1 MKAVVCLAL
10 CQEIIKRRMVG
21 VTPLVVYRV
30 YIIKK
35 CRDMKPLRAAQQ
47 GGHALLFNGVLIVI
61 DTVQRKTF
69 LCERDSSHYAPE
81 LVQPFL
87 RGKRMKQ
94 QGRQQRRRVVIRLHE
109 ILHRKNVEPPQ
120 RGQREIRRIGLIFAI
135 AVPHVFDQIRRAAE
149 RRVLRRIAQ
158 EAFQRR
164 VFRQNVREGV
174 DGQFLRRLPVR
185 KRQHVRLKVCLR
197 HHCRRFRHSFRCG
210 QILAQHTAVRRE
222 PVSGRFRQD
231 PRPIC
236 ILHGKRAA
244 FAGDPAARIAARE
257 NCKARADLRAVL
269 RFQFRSQIRV
279 HRARVPR
286 PAGAGVVVVKIVVQ
300 VADDHGLSVFFKR
313 TAHAK
318 TRQNDVVVATRIFLG
333 DRRVIQDGLAPGQGK
348 HGRGRD
354 RERRPLLRLL
364 FLTCNCIRG
373 FSCGWGGFRLCLHRL
388 RFRLDGLRC
397 GLRGAASQKQA
408 DAQQQEQGCLLHS
421 SLLSGC

>member
-21 VTPLVVYRV
+21 VTPLVVYRI

-69 LCERDSSHYAPE
+69 LSERDSSHYAPE

-120 RGQREIRRIGLIFAI
+120 RGQREIRRIGLIFTI

-164 VFRQNVREGV
+164 VFLKTTNTLSVSSAVFPSESASMCASKSACGITAAGSCMASAAARYSPSILLSEGN
-174 DGQFLRRLPVR
+174 QF
-185 KRQHVRLKVCLR
+185 
-197 HHCRRFRHSFRCG
+197 S
-210 QILAQHTAVRRE
+210 A
-222 PVSGRFRQD
+222 VSGNTHA
-231 PRPIC
+231 PSASC
-236 ILHGKRAA
+236 IA
-244 FAGDPAARIAARE
+244 
-257 NCKARADLRAVL
+257 
-269 RFQFRSQIRV
+269 S
-279 HRARVPR
+279 
-286 PAGAGVVVVKIVVQ
+286 GAQ
-300 VADDHGLSVFFKR
+300 
-313 TAHAK
+313 
-318 TRQNDVVVATRIFLG
+318 
-333 DRRVIQDGLAPGQGK
+333 
-348 HGRGRD
+348 
-354 RERRPLLRLL
+354 
-364 FLTCNCIRG
+364 
-373 FSCGWGGFRLCLHRL
+373 
-388 RFRLDGLRC
+388 
-397 GLRGAASQKQA
+397 
-408 DAQQQEQGCLLHS
+408 
-421 SLLSGC
+421 

>member
-1 MKAVVCLAL
+1 
-10 CQEIIKRRMVG
+10 
-21 VTPLVVYRV
+21 
-30 YIIKK
+30 
-35 CRDMKPLRAAQQ
+35 
-47 GGHALLFNGVLIVI
+47 
-61 DTVQRKTF
+61 
-69 LCERDSSHYAPE
+69 
-81 LVQPFL
+81 
-87 RGKRMKQ
+87 MKQ

-120 RGQREIRRIGLIFAI
+120 RGQREIRRVGLIFTI

-149 RRVLRRIAQ
+149 RRFLRRIAQ

-164 VFRQNVREGV
+164 IFRQNVREGV

-197 HHCRRFRHSFRCG
+197 HHCRRFLHGFCCG

-222 PVSGRFRQD
+222 PVSGWFRQD

-244 FAGDPAARIAARE
+244 FAGDPVARIAARE

-300 VADDHGLSVFFKR
+300 ITDDHGLPVFLKR
-313 TAHAK
+313 AVFAQA
-318 TRQNDVVVATRIFLG
+318 RQDDIVVIARVSLR
-333 DRRVIQDGLAPGQGK
+333 DRRVIQDGLASGQGK

-373 FSCGWGGFRLCLHRL
+373 FGCGWRGFRLCRHRL

-408 DAQQQEQGCLLHS
+408 DAQQQEYNRLFHGF
-421 SLLSGC
+421 LLSVRLDRYARRRVHTGGCRASSRKSLSPLFLISETRYSPFSSDLPQK

>member
-1 MKAVVCLAL
+1 
-10 CQEIIKRRMVG
+10 MVG

-231 PRPIC
+231 PRPVRVLHSQWGAVVADPVAQTSARVLRKASANLRATSRFKFCPQIC
-236 ILHGKRAA
+236 GRAA
-244 FAGDPAARIAARE
+244 SIP
-257 NCKARADLRAVL
+257 LP
-269 RFQFRSQIRV
+269 
-279 HRARVPR
+279 PR
-286 PAGAGVVVVKIVVQ
+286 TSVVIVKIIMQ
-300 VADDHGLSVFFKR
+300 IADDHGFAVFFKR

-373 FSCGWGGFRLCLHRL
+373 FSCGWRGFRLCLHRL